1 MSGNPQHSR
10 PMPIIVGVPRSG
22 TTLLRFILDAHPQ
35 LAIPPETGFLMDT
48 SLLNSD
54 APPAELARKLTQLP
68 ESAPAWADF
77 ALDAE
82 HFIETAARLPGAAG
96 LPQVLRLFYQLYA
109 ARLGKPRFGDKTPAY
124 LQHMRTIAA
133 QLPEA
138 RFIHI
143 LRDGRDVA
151 LSWRQTWFAPEREP
165 ERLVQRWA
173 AMITEARQQAHDLP
187 YLELRYD
194 QLLHDPQT
202 QIRRLCEFIELDF
215 HPAML
220 DYHRGTASRLIE
232 HQARFKSDG
241 QLLVSKEQRL
251 HQQWRTTL
259 PPDISRLNVWHEQLS
274 PAQQVDCRK
283 AGGDLLA
290 EFDSP

>member
-1 MSGNPQHSR
+1 MSTIPQR
-10 PMPIIVGVPRSG
+10 PKPMPIIVGVPRSG

-35 LAIPPETGFLMDT
+35 LAIPPETGFLTDD
-48 SLLNSD
+48 SLLNSTA
-54 APPAELARKLTQLP
+54 APRELAHRLTQLP
-68 ESAPAWADF
+68 QSAPAWADF

-82 HFIETAARLPGAAG
+82 HFMETAERLPTSAG

-109 ARLGKPRFGDKTPAY
+109 ARLGKPRYGDKTPVY
-124 LQHMRTIAA
+124 LQHMQTIAR

-165 ERLVQRWA
+165 ELLVRRWA
-173 AMITEARQQAHDLP
+173 EMIDHARAQAHSLP

-194 QLLHDPQT
+194 QLIKDPHT
-202 QIRRLCEFIELDF
+202 QIRRVCEFIELDF
-215 HPAML
+215 DPAML
-220 DYHRGTASRLIE
+220 DYHRGSAVRLNE
-232 HQARFKSDG
+232 HQARFRSDG

-251 HQQWRTTL
+251 RQQWRTAL
-259 PPDISRLNVWHEQLS
+259 PPDISRLDVWRGLLS
-274 PAQQVDCRK
+274 PAQQSACQN
-283 AGGDLLA
+283 AGGSVLA
-290 EFDSP
+290 EFD

>member
-1 MSGNPQHSR
+1 
-10 PMPIIVGVPRSG
+10 MPIIVGVPRSG

-35 LAIPPETGFLMDT
+35 LAIPPETGFLMNGP
-48 SLLNSD
+48 LLHE
-54 APPAELARKLTQLP
+54 AATPAELARRLTQLP

-82 HFIETAARLPGAAG
+82 HFVETAARLPKSSG

-124 LQHMRTIAA
+124 LQHMRTIAG

-151 LSWRQTWFAPEREP
+151 LSWSQTWFAPEREP

-173 AMITEARQQAHDLP
+173 GMIAEARQQAHGLP

-194 QLLHDPQT
+194 QLLKDPQT
-202 QIRRLCEFIELDF
+202 QVRRICEFIELDF

-220 DYHRGTASRLIE
+220 NYHLGTAKRLEE
-232 HQARFKSDG
+232 HQARFQNDG

-251 HQQWRTTL
+251 RQQWRTTL
-259 PPDISRLNVWHEQLS
+259 PPDVGRINVWRAQLS
-274 PAQQVDCRK
+274 LAQQAACK
-283 AGGDLLA
+283 SAGGELLA
-290 EFDSP
+290 EFD